1 MRYQGRIT
9 SWKDDK
15 GFGFITPNGGGEPLF
30 VHVSALANRHRRP
43 QGNELVTYEVGHDA
57 RGRLQARNVGFV
69 GEHSA
74 PTGGNKSRSPFPPLF
89 ALGFLAFVA
98 AMAMLGRLP
107 PIIPGIYVVTSI
119 LAFLAYG
126 LDKSAA
132 KRNAWRT
139 KESTLHLFALLGGWP
154 GALAAQR
161 VLRHKSAKT
170 SFQIVFWASVALN
183 CGALGWLLSAS
194 GASVLRATLGHSS

>member
-30 VHVSALANRHRRP
+30 VHVSAFANRQRRP
-43 QGNELVTYEVGHDA
+43 QGNELLTYEVGRDA
-57 RGRLQARNVGFV
+57 RGRLQAKNVGFV
-69 GEHSA
+69 GEPSV
-74 PTGGNKSRSPFPPLF
+74 PSGSKRRNPIPPLF

-98 AMAMLGRLP
+98 VMTVIGRLP
-107 PIIPGIYVVTSI
+107 PIVPAIYVVVSI
-119 LAFLAYG
+119 MAFLAYG
-126 LDKSAA
+126 FDKSAA
-132 KRNAWRT
+132 RRNAWRT
-139 KESTLHLFALLGGWP
+139 QESTLHLFALLGGWP

-161 VLRHKSAKT
+161 LLRHKSAKT
-170 SFQIVFWASVALN
+170 SFQVVFWASVALN

-194 GASVLRATLGHSS
+194 GASLLRSALGHGS